1 MARCVGGVG
10 GAEGVGLT
18 AGKAFLRDVCGGGAD
33 DRRVVGA
40 GDGDDELGGVGAA
53 LAVGDGVGEG
63 VGGGG
68 AGGGLSSVAV

>member
-40 GDGDDELGGVGAA
+40 GDGDDGS
-53 LAVGDGVGEG
+53 AV
-63 VGGGG
+63 
-68 AGGGLSSVAV
+68 SVPPWPSEMV